1 MAVQTLFFSDKD
13 GFEMASK
20 HPDQLLFTSKAEA
33 DARDRML
40 ELAENIQLFLEQRV
54 EGLSEDMAEACAV
67 ALAEEKE
74 LLAKAFKKPSVLADH
89 LAEKANPSGEESESN
104 PQ

>member
-1 MAVQTLFFSDKD
+1 MAVHALYYSDKD
-13 GFEMASK
+13 GLEMASK
-20 HPDQLLFTSKAEA
+20 NPDKLLFTTKAEA

-40 ELAENIQLFLEQRV
+40 ELAENIQLFLEQKV
-54 EGLSEDMAEACAV
+54 EGLSEEMAEACAM

-89 LAEKANPSGEESESN
+89 MAEKLAEKDAPTPE
-104 PQ
+104 